1 MKGIQCITCFRD
13 RKGIEEY
20 LATDTSSNELVTIRK
35 MKGSWN
41 EEQRESVSN
50 RLKECESPFVMKC
63 YDVIHKEN
71 ELWVRIVE
79 VSE

>member
-1 MKGIQCITCFRD
+1 MFRD
-13 RKGIEEY
+13 RKDTGAF
-20 LATDTSSNELVTIRK
+20 LGVDTSSNELVTIRK

-41 EEQRESVSN
+41 EEQRESVSK

>member
-1 MKGIQCITCFRD
+1 M
-13 RKGIEEY
+13 
-20 LATDTSSNELVTIRK
+20 ATDTTSNELVTIRK
-35 MKGSWN
+35 MKGLCN
-41 EEQRESVSN
+41 EGQIESVSK

-71 ELWVRIVE
+71 ELWVRVVE

>member
-1 MKGIQCITCFRD
+1 MKGMLCIPCFRD

-41 EEQRESVSN
+41 EEQRECIETAE
-50 RLKECESPFVMKC
+50 RM
-63 YDVIHKEN
+63 
-71 ELWVRIVE
+71 
-79 VSE
+79 